1 MFKWCQ
7 PCKKHENYVSTYL
20 CSSDSDKGINLMANH
35 SVHSPSITPMHT
47 HVFSMSVLHAC
58 TWNVVISGI
67 HTLYTF
73 TPTQH
78 KTEVLLRVLRPPYG
92 GMAPFHAQVV
102 YGRSW
107 FHSMT
112 RTMHTRPGGGWYVHG
127 SVPCQVV
134 HVCMCA

>member
-1 MFKWCQ
+1 M
-7 PCKKHENYVSTYL
+7 
-20 CSSDSDKGINLMANH
+20 
-35 SVHSPSITPMHT
+35 
-47 HVFSMSVLHAC
+47 LHAC
-58 TWNVVISGI
+58 VEYGRKWY
-67 HTLYTF
+67 TLYTF

-112 RTMHTRPGGGWYVHG
+112 RTMHTKPGGGWYVCAWLRSMPG
-127 SVPCQVV
+127 GTRVCTCTCV
-134 HVCMCA
+134 HDAIPYRIVYACHFSIQHSTYMYMNMDI